1 MRKLDT
7 MQIQLMEES
16 FMYNAVGIDASKF
29 KSTVTVI
36 QPAGIVIRKPFDVLH
51 TSNEL
56 NTLVTYLKSLEGE
69 TRAVIECTGR
79 YHEPVVKSLE
89 DAGIFI
95 SAVNPKLIKGQKQ
108 NSLRKVKS
116 DPADARKI
124 ARYALD
130 NWAELRQYS
139 SMDTIRE
146 QLKTLNSQF
155 DFFMKQKVAAKAN
168 LISLL
173 DNTYPGVNKLFDSPA
188 REDGSEKWV
197 DYAYSFWHV
206 DCVRKIGLKA
216 FTERYESF
224 CKKHHYNF
232 QKGKPAE
239 LFEAAKQLVAVFPK
253 EKSYKLLIHQSIQQL
268 NLASEHIEIL
278 RKEMNQLASTLPEY
292 DTVMS
297 IYGVGETYGPQ
308 LIAEIGDV
316 SRFTHREAITAFAGV
331 DPGVNES
338 GQFRQRSN
346 RASKN
351 GSTKLRKTLFQI
363 MTTYLQN
370 KPVNEPVYQFLDRKR
385 AEGKPYLVYM
395 TAGAN
400 KFLRIYYGKVK
411 ECLHNLEQN
420 SLPPEES

>member
-1 MRKLDT
+1 MLDT
-7 MQIQLMEES
+7 MQIQLMEDS

-29 KSTVTVI
+29 KSTITVI
-36 QPAGIVIRKPFDVLH
+36 QPAGVVIRKPFDVLH
-51 TSNEL
+51 TSDGL
-56 NTLVTYLKSLEGE
+56 NTLVTYLQSLEGE

-79 YHEPVVKSLE
+79 YHEPVVKKLSE
-89 DAGIFI
+89 AGIFI

-108 NSLRKVKS
+108 NTLRKVKS

-130 NWAELRQYS
+130 NWAELREYS
-139 SMDTIRE
+139 SMDTTRE
-146 QLKTLNSQF
+146 QLKTLNAQF
-155 DFFMKQKVAAKAN
+155 DFFMKQKVAAKTN

-173 DNTYPGVNKLFDSPA
+173 DNTYPGINKLFSSPA
-188 REDGSEKWV
+188 RDDGSEKWV

-216 FTERYESF
+216 FTQRYEAF
-224 CKKHHYNF
+224 CQKHHYNYQPDKAKF
-232 QKGKPAE
+232 
-239 LFEAAKQLVAVFPK
+239 LFDSAKQLVAVFPK
-253 EKSYKLLIHQSIQQL
+253 EKSYKLLIQQSIQQL
-268 NLASEHIEIL
+268 NLAAEHIEIL
-278 RKEMNQLASTLPEY
+278 RKEMNELASTLPEY

-297 IYGVGETYGPQ
+297 MYGVGPTYGPQ

-316 SRFTHREAITAFAGV
+316 ARFTHREAITAFAGV

-338 GQFRQRSN
+338 GQFKQNSN

-351 GSTKLRKTLFQI
+351 GSTRLRKTLFQI
-363 MTTYLQN
+363 MSTYLQN
-370 KPVNEPVYQFLDRKR
+370 RPEDEPVYQFLDRKR

-411 ECLHNLEQN
+411 ECLRSIE
-420 SLPPEES
+420 SISPEES

>member
-1 MRKLDT
+1 
-7 MQIQLMEES
+7 
-16 FMYNAVGIDASKF
+16 MYNAVGIDTSKL

-36 QPAGIVIRKPFDVLH
+36 QPAGVVIRKPFDVLH
-51 TSNEL
+51 TSDGL
-56 NTLVTYLKSLEGE
+56 NTLVTYLQSLEGE

-79 YHEPVVKSLE
+79 YHEPVVKKLSG
-89 DAGIFI
+89 AGIFI

-108 NSLRKVKS
+108 NTLRKVKS

-130 NWAELRQYS
+130 NWAELREYS
-139 SMDTIRE
+139 SMDTTRE
-146 QLKTLNSQF
+146 QLKTLNAQF
-155 DFFMKQKVAAKAN
+155 DFFMKQKVAAKTN

-173 DNTYPGVNKLFDSPA
+173 DNTYPGINKLFSSPA
-188 REDGSEKWV
+188 RDDGSEKWV

-216 FTERYESF
+216 FTQRYEAF
-224 CKKHHYNF
+224 CQKHHYNYQPDKAKF
-232 QKGKPAE
+232 
-239 LFEAAKQLVAVFPK
+239 LFDSAKQLVAVFPK
-253 EKSYKLLIHQSIQQL
+253 EKTYKLLIQQSIQQL
-268 NLASEHIEIL
+268 NLAAEHIEIL
-278 RKEMNQLASTLPEY
+278 RKEMNELASTLPEY

-297 IYGVGETYGPQ
+297 MYGVGPTYGPQ

-316 SRFTHREAITAFAGV
+316 ARFTHREAITAFAGV

-338 GQFRQRSN
+338 GQFKQNSN

-351 GSTKLRKTLFQI
+351 GSTRLRKTLFQI
-363 MTTYLQN
+363 MSTYLQN
-370 KPVNEPVYQFLDRKR
+370 RPEDEPIYQFLDRKR

-411 ECLHNLEQN
+411 ECLRSIE
-420 SLPPEES
+420 SISPEES